1 MLSFFK
7 WNTALMGIKEDLDNL
22 DALIAYRKMELGC
35 AECADPR
42 RRFTEAQQET
52 LDTDPTLRD
61 LNYKRDYFL
70 NKMRYL
76 KLYGELPPEV
86 EENAV

>member
-7 WNTALMGIKEDLDNL
+7 WNTALMNIKEELDNL

-35 AECADPR
+35 VECADPR
-42 RRFTEAQQET
+42 RRLTEAQQET

-61 LNYKRDYFL
+61 LYYKREYYL
-70 NKMRYL
+70 NKRL
-76 KLYGELPPEV
+76 FLQQYGELPPEV
-86 EENAV
+86 EVEA